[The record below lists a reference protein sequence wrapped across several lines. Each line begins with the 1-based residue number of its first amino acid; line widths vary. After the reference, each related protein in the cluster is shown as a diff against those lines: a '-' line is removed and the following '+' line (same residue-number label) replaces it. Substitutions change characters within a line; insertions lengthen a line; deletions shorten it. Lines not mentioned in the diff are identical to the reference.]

1 MARLRILG
9 VRVERRAGRVAVAVT
24 LGRDGEVATGQVDRP
39 VVEAEA
45 EAPRVA
51 AEAALEA
58 LRQIAPAR
66 TRWVLEHAVISAMTA
81 GRAVIV
87 DVVLQ
92 TEDREEHLIGSA
104 LSPSAP
110 LEEAAARAVVDA
122 VDRRLGWLI
131 RT

>member
-9 VRVERRAGRVAVAVT
+9 VRVGRHAGRVAVAVS
-24 LGRDGEVATGQVDRP
+24 LGHNGEVATGQVDRP
-39 VVEAEA
+39 AAEA

-51 AEAALEA
+51 AEATLEA

-66 TRWVLEHAVISAMTA
+66 TRWALEHVVVSAMTA

-87 DVVLQ
+87 DVVLE

-110 LEEAAARAVVDA
+110 LEEAVARAVVDA

>member
-1 MARLRILG
+1 VARLRILG
-9 VRVERRAGRVAVAVT
+9 VRVERHAGRVAVAVS
-24 LGRDGEVATGQVDRP
+24 LGHDGEVATGQVDRS
-39 VVEAEA
+39 EA

-58 LRQIAPAR
+58 LRQIAPDR
-66 TRWVLEHAVISAMTA
+66 TRWALKATAVTAVPA

-87 DVVLQ
+87 DVVLE

-122 VDRRLGWLI
+122 VDRRLGRLI

>member
-1 MARLRILG
+1 MARLRILR
-9 VRVERRAGRVAVAVT
+9 VRVERHSGRVAVAVT
-24 LGRDGEVATGQVDRP
+24 LGRDGELATGQVDRQAGDAD
-39 VVEAEA
+39 V
-45 EAPRVA
+45 PRVA

-66 TRWVLEHAVISAMTA
+66 AHWTLREAVVGRVAA
-81 GRAVIV
+81 DRAVIV
-87 DVVLQ
+87 HVTLA
-92 TEDREEHLIGSA
+92 TEDREEQLIGSA
-104 LSPSAP
+104 LSPGPP

>member
-1 MARLRILG
+1 VARLRILG
-9 VRVERRAGRVAVAVT
+9 VRVERHAGRVAVAVS
-24 LGRDGEVATGQVDRP
+24 LGYDGAVATGQVDRTA
-39 VVEAEA
+39 AEA
-45 EAPRVA
+45 ESPRVA

-66 TRWVLEHAVISAMTA
+66 TRWALKTTAVTAVTA

-87 DVVLQ
+87 DVLLE
-92 TEDREEHLIGSA
+92 TEDREELLIGSA
-104 LSPSAP
+104 LSPPAP

-122 VDRRLGWLI
+122 ADRRLGWLI

>member
-9 VRVERRAGRVAVAVT
+9 VRVERHAGRVAVAVS
-24 LGRDGEVATGQVDRP
+24 LGRDGEAATGQVDRP
-39 VVEAEA
+39 AAEA

-58 LRQIAPAR
+58 LRQIAPVRAR
-66 TRWVLEHAVISAMTA
+66 WALAQAVISTMTA
-81 GRAVIV
+81 GCVVIV
-87 DVVLQ
+87 DVVLE
-92 TEDREEHLIGSA
+92 TEDRTEHLIGSA
-104 LSPSAP
+104 LSPSAA

>member
-1 MARLRILG
+1 VARLRILE
-9 VRVERRAGRVAVAVT
+9 VRVDRRAGRVAAAVS
-24 LGRDGEVATGQVDRP
+24 LGYDGGTATGQIDRP
-39 VVEAEA
+39 ATEA
-45 EAPRVA
+45 EAPHVA
-51 AEAALEA
+51 AEATLEA

-66 TRWVLEHAVISAMTA
+66 TRWALEHAVISAMTA

-87 DVVLQ
+87 DVVLE

-104 LSPSAP
+104 LSSSGP

-122 VDRRLGWLI
+122 VDRRLSWLS